1 MPRTGIPAQPKF
13 DHQLAWLKRLAAL
26 AGLYASGAP
35 VVLALWRMFFGK
47 ACCERGGE
55 REARNQSARTPVD
68 TRFGSPRMRRVS
80 HDGNGTKPGR
90 EGTYLGPESSIAI
103 GATRM
108 EATMNGLIYLVGLV
122 VVIMFILSFLGLR

>member
-1 MPRTGIPAQPKF
+1 M
-13 DHQLAWLKRLAAL
+13 
-26 AGLYASGAP
+26 
-35 VVLALWRMFFGK
+35 LALWRMFS
-47 ACCERGGE
+47 ARHVTSAGGE
-55 REARNQSARTPVD
+55 REARKQSARTPVD
-68 TRFGSPRMRRVS
+68 TRFGPPRMRRVS

-90 EGTYLGPESSIAI
+90 EGTYLRPQSSTAI

>member
-1 MPRTGIPAQPKF
+1 MPRTGTPAPPKF

-26 AGLYASGAP
+26 AGPARAAPRSCWHSGECFSARHVASG
-35 VVLALWRMFFGK
+35 
-47 ACCERGGE
+47 GGE

-90 EGTYLGPESSIAI
+90 EGTYLGPESSVAI